1 MKPNVIDRSEEP
13 ANVGKYPS
21 ASIRGSGELSGGD
34 YGKLLILGA
43 GEVTG
48 DVRAQRVRSFGSGE
62 LHGRVEAGSLLV
74 AGSGEIDADVVAGRV
89 NALGVLEVAGNM
101 KTERLSVMGVCD
113 VGGRVHAERM
123 SVFGVFEAESVE
135 AGTFLARGAVE
146 IEGLLSGD
154 SVELHLGGS
163 GGHAEEIGGGRIE
176 VWQSSFG
183 KRNLLV
189 KALTSLLIINI
200 GAAGSR
206 TRFRTVS
213 IEGDDVSLENTWAET
228 VRGKRVRIGRRCRI
242 DEVEYEE
249 TLVVHRN
256 ALVGKQRKR

>member
-1 MKPNVIDRSEEP
+1 MKPNAIDRNEEP
-13 ANVGKYPS
+13 VVVGKYPS

-34 YGKLLILGA
+34 YSKLLILGA

-48 DVRAQRVRSFGSGE
+48 DVRTERVRSFGSGE

-74 AGSGEIDADVVAGRV
+74 IGSGEIDADLIAGRV
-89 NALGVLEVAGNM
+89 KALGVLEVGGNM
-101 KTERLSVMGVCD
+101 KAERLSVMGVCE
-113 VGGRVHAERM
+113 VGGRMHAERL
-123 SVFGVFEAESVE
+123 SSYGVLEAGSVE
-135 AGTFLARGAVE
+135 TGSFVARGAVE
-146 IEGLLSGD
+146 IEGLLSAD

-176 VWQSSFG
+176 VWRSNFG
-183 KRNLLV
+183 KRSPIL
-189 KALTSLLIINI
+189 KALTALLIINI
-200 GAAGSR
+200 GVAGSR
-206 TRFRTVS
+206 RRFRAVS

-228 VRGKRVRIGRRCRI
+228 VRGTRVRIGRGCRI

-249 TLVVHRN
+249 TLVVHRK